1 MPQHLTA
8 RKTTGQSYGGQGYK
22 GQALAG
28 RAFGRSSSR
37 MLLLGAGALAL
48 AAFGGPAAA
57 QNILDDERTVP
68 EEQVESAFGKYLSGR
83 YAQYLG
89 DLTGAADFFEGAL
102 AEEDQSESVR
112 YRAYRL
118 FLRAGKIERAAELA
132 GGIEHSGRDGG
143 LAPLVELVIAVKT
156 GNFAAAER
164 SLEEIEPRGFNS
176 LLKPVAAA
184 WIMLGRGSLEDT
196 IAALEPLGSNNG
208 FRAFQ
213 AHHAALIYD
222 AAGAAAEA
230 EAAYRSAVETREIR
244 SLRGIEAF
252 ANFLIRDGRRVEAEA
267 TFNQYI
273 SGGGRSALVD
283 DAWSRLVQPGM
294 PEPFV
299 ADAAQG
305 LAEGFYGAARAL
317 LQNNT
322 QDIAVIYVQLAIALR
337 PDFDAALML
346 LGNIFDVARQWENA
360 NTAYRRV
367 DSGSELGWAARIR
380 IANNLNRLDQA
391 EAAMDILRRMSDER
405 PKRIDALVGL
415 ADMLRFDKRWEEAVV
430 EYNRAIERLDE
441 LTEENWTL
449 LYSRGIALERS
460 KKWARAESDFLR
472 ALEFS
477 PDQPLV
483 LNYLGYSWIERGTNF
498 DEARDMI
505 EKAVDLRPRD
515 GYIVDSLGWVLYQI
529 GEFDEAV
536 GQLERAVQ
544 LRPDDPVI
552 NEHLGDA
559 YWRVGRRL
567 EARFQWERALIF
579 EPEEDLI
586 PVIQKKIR
594 DGLEDI

>member
-1 MPQHLTA
+1 
-8 RKTTGQSYGGQGYK
+8 
-22 GQALAG
+22 
-28 RAFGRSSSR
+28 

-48 AAFGGPAAA
+48 AAFGGSAAA

-68 EEQVESAFGKYLSGR
+68 VQQVESVFGKYLSGR
-83 YAQYLG
+83 YAHFLG
-89 DLTGAADFFEGAL
+89 DLNGAADFYERAL
-102 AEEDQSESVR
+102 AEEDQDENVR
-112 YRAYRL
+112 YHAYRL
-118 FLRAGKIERAAELA
+118 FLRAGKVERAAELA
-132 GGIEHSGRDGG
+132 EGIEKNGRDGG

-156 GNFAAAER
+156 GDFAGAKR
-164 SLEEIEPRGFNS
+164 SLDEIEPRGFNS

-184 WIMLGRGSLEDT
+184 WIDLGRGSLEDA
-196 IAALEPLGSNNG
+196 ISALEPLGRNNG
-208 FRAFQ
+208 FRAFE
-213 AHHAALIYD
+213 AHHTALIYD
-222 AAGAAAEA
+222 AAGATAEA
-230 EAAYRSAVETREIR
+230 DAAYRSAVETSETR

-252 ANFLIRDGRRVEAEA
+252 ANFLIREGRRVEAEA
-267 TFNQYI
+267 TFNKYI
-273 SGGGRSALVD
+273 TGGGRSALVD
-283 DAWSRLVQPGM
+283 DAWSRLVRPGT

-305 LAEGFYGAARAL
+305 LAEGFYGASRAL

-322 QDIAVIYVQLAIALR
+322 QEIAVIYARLAIALR

-346 LGNIFDVARQWENA
+346 LGNIFDRSRQWENA
-360 NTAYRRV
+360 NSAYDRV
-367 DSGSELGWAARIR
+367 NPDSELGWAARIR
-380 IANNLNRLDQA
+380 MAKNLNQLDQT
-391 EAAMDILRRMSDER
+391 EGAMDILRHMSDER
-405 PKRIDALVGL
+405 PTRIDAIIGL
-415 ADMLRFDKRWEEAVV
+415 ADMLRFDQRWEEAVV
-430 EYNRAIERLDE
+430 EYNRAVERIDE

-483 LNYLGYSWIERGTNF
+483 LNYLGYSWIERGTHL
-498 DEARDMI
+498 DEAREMI

-515 GYIVDSLGWVLYQI
+515 GYIVDSLGWVLFQI
-529 GEFDEAV
+529 GKFDEAV

-544 LRPDDPVI
+544 LRPDDAVI

-579 EPEEDLI
+579 DPDEELV

-594 DGLEDI
+594 EGLEDI

>member
-1 MPQHLTA
+1 MPQCLTA
-8 RKTTGQSYGGQGYK
+8 RKTTGQ
-22 GQALAG
+22 
-28 RAFGRSSSR
+28 AFDRGRSWK
-37 MLLLGAGALAL
+37 LLLGVGALAL

-57 QNILDDERTVP
+57 QNILDDQRTVP
-68 EEQVESAFGKYLSGR
+68 EQQVESTFGKYLSGR
-83 YAQYLG
+83 YAQYIG
-89 DLTGAADFFEGAL
+89 DLDGAADFYERAL

-112 YRAYRL
+112 YHAYRL

-132 GGIEHSGRDGG
+132 GGIEKNGRDGG

-156 GNFAAAER
+156 GDFAGAKR
-164 SLEEIEPRGFNS
+164 SLDEIEPRGFNT

-184 WIMLGRGSLEDT
+184 WIVLGQGSLEDA
-196 IAALEPLGSNNG
+196 ISALEPLGRNNG

-222 AAGAAAEA
+222 AAGSTAEA
-230 EAAYRSAVETREIR
+230 EAAYRSAVETRETR

-252 ANFLIRDGRRVEAEA
+252 ANFLIREGRRVEAEA

-283 DAWSRLVQPGM
+283 DAWTRLVRPGI
-294 PEPFV
+294 PESFV

-305 LAEGFYGAARAL
+305 LAEGFYGASRAL

-322 QDIAVIYVQLAIALR
+322 QEIAVIYAQLAIALR
-337 PDFDAALML
+337 PEFDAALML
-346 LGNIFDVARQWENA
+346 LGNIFDASRQWENA
-360 NTAYRRV
+360 NSAYGRV
-367 DSGSELGWAARIR
+367 DPGSELGWAARIR
-380 IANNLNRLDQA
+380 IAKNLNQLDQT
-391 EAAMDILRRMSDER
+391 EGAMDILRQMADER
-405 PKRIDALVGL
+405 RTRTDALVSL
-415 ADMLRFDKRWEEAVV
+415 ADMLRFDQRWDEAVV

-460 KKWARAESDFLR
+460 KEWARAESDFLR

-483 LNYLGYSWIERGTNF
+483 LNYLGYSWIERGTHL

-515 GYIVDSLGWVLYQI
+515 GYIVDSLGWVYYRM
-529 GEFDEAV
+529 GSYVDAV
-536 GQLERAVQ
+536 EQLERAVE
-544 LRPDDPVI
+544 LRPEDPTI
-552 NEHLGDA
+552 NDHLGDA
-559 YWRVGRRL
+559 YWRVDRIN
-567 EARFQWERALIF
+567 EARFQWLRALSF
-579 EPEEDLI
+579 TPDEELVPAI
-586 PVIQKKIR
+586 EAKLKL
-594 DGLEDI
+594 GLTPREAAKEGS

>member
-1 MPQHLTA
+1 MPQRLTA
-8 RKTTGQSYGGQGYK
+8 RNTTDQG
-22 GQALAG
+22 
-28 RAFGRSSSR
+28 FGRGRSWK
-37 MLLLGAGALAL
+37 LLLGACALAL

-68 EEQVESAFGKYLSGR
+68 KEQVESTFGKYLSGR

-89 DLTGAADFFEGAL
+89 DLEGAAEFYERAL

-132 GGIEHSGRDGG
+132 GGIEQNGRDGG
-143 LAPLVELVIAVKT
+143 LAPLVELVVAVKT
-156 GNFAAAER
+156 GDFAGAKR

-184 WIMLGRGSLEDT
+184 WIILDQGSLEDA
-196 IAALEPLGSNNG
+196 ISALEPLGSTSG

-213 AHHAALIYD
+213 AHHTALIYD
-222 AAGAAAEA
+222 AAGATTAAD
-230 EAAYRSAVETREIR
+230 AAYRSAVETRETR

-252 ANFLIRDGRRVEAEA
+252 ANFLIRNGRRVEAEA

-273 SGGGRSALVD
+273 TGGSSALVD
-283 DAWSRLVQPGM
+283 DARARLVRPGM

-299 ADAAQG
+299 ADVAQG
-305 LAEGFYGAARAL
+305 LAEGLYGASRAL

-322 QDIAVIYVQLAIALR
+322 QEIAVIYAQLAIVLR
-337 PDFDAALML
+337 PEFDVALML
-346 LGNIFDVARQWENA
+346 LGNIFDASRQWENA
-360 NTAYRRV
+360 NRAYGRV
-367 DSGSELGWAARIR
+367 DPGSELGWAARIR
-380 IANNLNRLDQA
+380 MANNLNRLDQT
-391 EAAMDILRRMSDER
+391 EEAMDILRQMSDER
-405 PKRIDALVGL
+405 PTRTDALIGL
-415 ADMLRFDKRWEEAVV
+415 ADMLRFDQRWDEAVV

-441 LTEENWTL
+441 LTEEDWTL

-460 KKWARAESDFLR
+460 KKWDRAESDFLR

-483 LNYLGYSWIERGTNF
+483 LNYLGYSWIERGTHL

-515 GYIVDSLGWVLYQI
+515 GYIVDSLGWVLFQI
-529 GEFDEAV
+529 GKFDEAV
-536 GQLERAVQ
+536 GQLERAVL

-579 EPEEDLI
+579 EPEEELV
-586 PVIQKKIR
+586 PVIQKKIKE
-594 DGLEDI
+594 GLEDI

>member
-1 MPQHLTA
+1 
-8 RKTTGQSYGGQGYK
+8 
-22 GQALAG
+22 
-28 RAFGRSSSR
+28 

-48 AAFGGPAAA
+48 AAVGGPAAA

-68 EEQVESAFGKYLSGR
+68 EEQIDSTFGKYLSGR
-83 YAQYLG
+83 YAQYVG
-89 DLTGAADFFEGAL
+89 DLGGAADFYEHAL
-102 AEEDQSESVR
+102 AEANQSESVK

-132 GGIEHSGRDGG
+132 AGIEQNSRDAG
-143 LAPLVELVIAVKT
+143 LAPLVELIVAVKT
-156 GNFAAAER
+156 GDIAGALR
-164 SLEEIEPRGFNS
+164 HLDEIEPRGFNS

-184 WIMLGRGSLEDT
+184 WIGLERGGLEDA
-196 IAALEPLGSNNG
+196 ISALEPLARNNG

-213 AHHAALIYD
+213 AHHTALIYD
-222 AAGAAAEA
+222 AAGATAEA
-230 EAAYRSAVETREIR
+230 EAAYRSAVETRETR

-273 SGGGRSALVD
+273 SDGGRSALVA
-283 DAWSRLVQPGM
+283 DAWARLVQPGM

-299 ADAAQG
+299 AGTAQG
-305 LAEGFYGAARAL
+305 FAEGLYGASRAL

-322 QDIAVIYVQLAIALR
+322 QEIAIIYAQLAIALR

-346 LGNIFDVARQWENA
+346 LGNIFDASRQWENA
-360 NTAYRRV
+360 NNAYGRV
-367 DSGSELGWAARIR
+367 DPGSELGWAARIR
-380 IANNLNRLDQA
+380 MANNLNRLEQTD
-391 EAAMDILRRMSDER
+391 AAMDVLRQMSDER
-405 PKRIDALVGL
+405 PKRTDALVGL
-415 ADMLRFDKRWEEAVV
+415 ADMLRFDQRWEEAVV
-430 EYNRAIERLDE
+430 EYNRAIGRLDE

-460 KKWARAESDFLR
+460 KKWDRAEADFLR

-483 LNYLGYSWIERGTNF
+483 LNYLGYSWIERGSHLE
-498 DEARDMI
+498 EARDMI

-515 GYIVDSLGWVLYQI
+515 GYIVDSLGWVLFQI
-529 GEFDEAV
+529 GKFDEAV
-536 GQLERAVQ
+536 GQLERAVL
-544 LRPDDPVI
+544 LRPDDATI
-552 NEHLGDA
+552 NDHLGDA

-579 EPEEDLI
+579 DPDEELV
-586 PVIQKKIR
+586 PAIQKKIKE
-594 DGLEDI
+594 GLEDI